1 MAVDDSLYTALVCL
15 PTPPPS
21 LPSPLL
27 PVSPAESALLWQYR
41 DADPEFGH
49 MQSKELEDHLNG
61 VLRGYPV
68 EILRGENNPM
78 QVRAFLGIMP

>member
-1 MAVDDSLYTALVCL
+1 
-15 PTPPPS
+15 
-21 LPSPLL
+21 
-27 PVSPAESALLWQYR
+27 
-41 DADPEFGH
+41 

-78 QVRAFLGIMP
+78 QVSRRDAHSHIIPGSVMGISELEVVDLFTYLRTTTFHRHISALLKRFVQ

>member
-1 MAVDDSLYTALVCL
+1 
-15 PTPPPS
+15 
-21 LPSPLL
+21 
-27 PVSPAESALLWQYR
+27 LLWQYR

-78 QVRAFLGIMP
+78 QVRRRRDARFHMISGSVMGIPEARQLDLSTY